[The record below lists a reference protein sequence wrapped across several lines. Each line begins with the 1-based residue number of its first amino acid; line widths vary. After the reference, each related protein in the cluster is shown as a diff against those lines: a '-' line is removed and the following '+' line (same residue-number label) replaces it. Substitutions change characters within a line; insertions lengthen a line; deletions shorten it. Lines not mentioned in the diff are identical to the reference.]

1 MKAQKVQAQRVQ
13 IQHVQKVPRN
23 VAPWWYSKL
32 TLGFFG
38 CASFAYVASVSGIY
52 AMAATLAVGGA
63 SGSYLTHRVMKR
75 PEPDPPGEV
84 AADDLGIDPYA
95 GGLHEEAA

>member
-1 MKAQKVQAQRVQ
+1 MKAQKAQRVQ

-38 CASFAYVASVSGIY
+38 FASFAYVASVSGVY
-52 AMAATLAVGGA
+52 AMAATLAAGGGA
-63 SGSYLTHRVMKR
+63 GSYITHRVMKR
-75 PEPDPPGEV
+75 PEPEPPDEV
-84 AADDLGIDPYA
+84 ATHDLAIDPYA
-95 GGLHEEAA
+95 GGLHEEEAA